1 MPNSVTHID
10 SPRFGTLEISPERII
25 EFPAG
30 LPGFDEMKR
39 FSLFHPEGEDPKY
52 FILQCVDHPEV
63 AFNIADPARFGFT
76 YEISLSDDEIA
87 LIGLDDPADATVVV
101 LLVKEEVVGQP
112 LRANLQA
119 PLILNLKTR
128 KGLQHVFSRLDYQVT
143 LKGSN

>member
-10 SPRFGTLEISPERII
+10 SPRFGSLEISPERII

-76 YEISLSDDEIA
+76 YEISLSDEEIA

-101 LLVKEEVVGQP
+101 LLVKEEVAGQP